1 MKKILYAI
9 AILSVAALAFSSCGK
24 KDPEETKVVKRLSM
38 CGDKWDKYYFFY
50 NADGTI
56 KDVKRNPQTDKAYEY
71 ERTWEFTWA
80 GKVGTA
86 KYTKEGEVKDNWV
99 FTMGDNGYLASYA
112 NNYGDTWEFTYDS
125 DNHVTKIVRS
135 DKNPAALKASCAW
148 EAGDMVKWSRV
159 KDSGAEEWK
168 IQKFLTDENLGGVC
182 PDFPDSDKCGV
193 DRWIFELG
201 LCGKPSVHLLDQG
214 GWEGAENL
222 AVYTYE
228 KDDDNYV
235 TKVSKVY
242 GTDDPEIYEYAWEV
256 VK

>member
-1 MKKILYAI
+1 MKKLLYAI

-24 KDPEETKVVKRLSM
+24 KDPEENKIVKRLTM

-56 KDVKRNPQTDKAYEY
+56 KDVKRNPETDMEYDY
-71 ERTWEFTWA
+71 ERTWEFTWE

-86 KYTKEGEVKDNWV
+86 KYTNKGKVAGNWV
-99 FTMGDNGYLASYA
+99 FTLGDNGYLTTWA
-112 NNYGDTWEFTYDS
+112 NEYGDTWAFSYDS

-135 DKNPAALKASCAW
+135 DKNPEVVKANCVW
-148 EAGDMVKWSRV
+148 ENGDLSKWSRF

-168 IQKFLTDENLGGVC
+168 IQSFLADENIGGIFA
-182 PDFPDSDKCGV
+182 DATDKADV
-193 DRWIFELG
+193 ARWIFELG
-201 LCGKPSVHLLDQG
+201 LVGKPSKHLLDQAA
-214 GWEGAENL
+214 WEGAEKS
-222 AVYTYE
+222 AVHTYE
-228 KDDDNYV
+228 KDEDGFV